1 MVDVDEQPVPSPE
14 PAPDPSTDD
23 TGPDDE
29 HYERPVDRFR
39 ATAVGSIVAAG
50 LFGLAEVLEGRPPRE
65 EAAIVQEAP
74 TRPIQTPR
82 AMELLL
88 DPDNPERSMV
98 FLPPDAHTTPPADA
112 PA

>member
-1 MVDVDEQPVPSPE
+1 MDDDRDLEPE
-14 PAPDPSTDD
+14 PVTDD
-23 TGPDDE
+23 RSIGDDE
-29 HYERPVDRFR
+29 PFERPVDRFR

-50 LFGLAEVLEGRPPRE
+50 LFGLAEVLEGRAPRE

-88 DPDNPERSMV
+88 DPEHPEQSMV
-98 FLPPDAHTTPPADA
+98 FLPSPTDTAPPTEVGT
-112 PA
+112 